1 MKRNASRKSSDTRA
15 PSPLTDVLEQSRE
28 AQDLVVEAG
37 DDLSAINNALK
48 LELAGQPAPP
58 GIEAALERSEAAEGK
73 VNDAS
78 EKLSIVNVAL
88 KSEVRE
94 RHALEAQL
102 AAVSEQGDAD
112 RHAALHDILTGLPNR
127 TLFHDRLEHG
137 IAQASRHD
145 WPLAVMFVDL
155 DDFKSINDTHG
166 HDVGDSV
173 LRTIAARLSAVTRSD
188 DTVSRH
194 GGDEFLYL
202 LMEVADEGD
211 VAAIAEKVL
220 AAIELPCEVST
231 PQLQVRLVVKA
242 SVGISIFPRDG
253 ATPDALVKAADS
265 AMYEAKQAK
274 SRISFAS

>member
-1 MKRNASRKSSDTRA
+1 MKSNSSRKASDTRA

-28 AQDLVVEAG
+28 AEGLVVEAA
-37 DDLSAINNALK
+37 DELSAINTALK
-48 LELAGQPAPP
+48 LELAGQDTPP
-58 GIEAALERSEAAEGK
+58 GIEAALEKSEAVEGK

-88 KSEVRE
+88 KGEVCK
-94 RHALEAQL
+94 RHALEDQL
-102 AAVSEQGDAD
+102 TAISEQGDAD
-112 RHAALHDILTGLPNR
+112 RHAALHDALTGLPNR

-137 IAQASRHD
+137 IAQAARHD

-155 DDFKSINDTHG
+155 DDFKAINDTHG

-173 LRTIAARLSAVTRSD
+173 LRTIASRLSAATRSD

-211 VAAIAEKVL
+211 VAAIAEKVI

-231 PQLQVRLVVKA
+231 PQLQILLAVKA

-253 ATPDALVKAADS
+253 ATPDELVKAADS
-265 AMYEAKQAK
+265 AMYEAKQTS
-274 SRISFAS
+274 SRLAFAS